1 MARISTYDQDS
12 TLNKADKV
20 LGTDSATGSTKNY
33 TIESILNVAN
43 EDNLVEVFDGAAF
56 EFQNYVD
63 PSGEVNGVINLNA
76 STASNASFSVINT
89 LYISVNDKS
98 GNSLAEYLE
107 NADND
112 FIKISKTDNLNQ
124 FGIYEVTAIED
135 YGSNKY
141 KKLTLTARGTNG
153 TLTVGTKYFVA
164 NYSALYDQDFSD
176 DSVTEFMDVSNAG
189 SGKIITGQERIDLQ
203 GLTAN
208 ALVHG
213 DVVNNLTSTATDV
226 PLSANQG
233 KILKGLIDAINT
245 LLEVDAEDA
254 PALDTLREIVNFCQT
269 NASTLSALTIS
280 SISGLSAALDT
291 KQNSESGKGLSAED
305 FTSVLKNRLEAITD
319 ALYLNVKS
327 NWSESN
333 SSSLTFIENKPTDLT
348 NLSIHSVTDFPDVN
362 NAGSGHIITGAE
374 RTKLTGIETGAEVNV
389 NADWDAGSGDAQILN
404 KPTLAPSNAQ
414 QNVQSNW
421 GESNASSDAF
431 IQNKP
436 DLTLKADKTT
446 TIQVL
451 GTTNEVEVSP
461 STAQDLSANR
471 TITVGLPNDV
481 TITSDLS
488 ANDVKP
494 EKTIEFTG
502 IESATPT
509 FDNGIYY
516 STEDGHDTLHFR
528 YHGHDLSIDR
538 LTEILPTGILNGGEL
553 SKANSTQ
560 FTIQAGDGTINILNK
575 TVGSDPHPEIKKIEW
590 ITSTITVFNLDSND
604 TEQKNAWIY
613 VNESGTISQQATP
626 LTSAQKNSNILIG
639 AAIHANGVVQFTR
652 TFPRTAYNNVSQI
665 NEFVDLFGPLKKS
678 GHKISANGTNL
689 SIDRSAG
696 VAFALGRNYST
707 DPENPS
713 TISDSSKSAC
723 SIHRYYYDGTSN
735 HTKDTNAGVGYA
747 VLDPGYYDDGD
758 GTLAAVQS
766 NKWSVQR
773 FYYFPTSTNIVVAY
787 YGKATYNDI
796 VTAESNY
803 LLEDFQEADN
813 TAEQAI
819 YLGAVIV
826 RGGATDLSDAG
837 DAKFLTAGIF
847 RSLAATNVG
856 GVAANAQLG
865 DLTDVNVT
873 SPSNDQVLKYNSTTS
888 LWENQAD
895 AGGIALTDLSVG
907 AEATAAGDG
916 DVAYDDT
923 TGVFTYTPPDLS
935 SYLTSAID
943 GSGTANK
950 LAKFSDSDTL
960 TDSIVSEIV
969 GSSAVLLSKIIG
981 VGTGFATYSSP
992 PPDGNGGQTTT
1003 VDCSSD
1009 PFGEA
1014 IGDVTFIDLNFASL
1028 ADADAFRTKHSIPS
1042 GSSGVDAT
1050 SLASQTTFTFD
1061 FTNGASLVFTQPAGG
1076 IFQNNN
1082 SQITI
1087 GRRYQ
1092 ALPGQDGGN
1101 TLSYVSGSGS
1111 ITTGSVLTAVSAST
1125 SSASIDG
1132 NFGVG
1137 TTSPAVS
1144 LDIDATDA
1152 VAFPT
1157 GTTAQRPSSPAAGM
1171 FRYNTTDGKFE
1182 GYTTEWGEIGG
1193 AGGSGEIVKN
1203 TFSGT
1208 GSQAAFDIT
1217 DTIIDIDHVNVY
1229 VDGVYQYPSN
1239 YTVSGSVVTFVAG
1252 SIPASGTD
1260 NVHIRHNVTATI
1272 LTEGSAFST
1281 SGNLSGD
1288 GATTTFALGGT
1299 PRSSDHTMVF
1309 LEGVYQEK
1317 ENYSISGSNIVF
1329 TTAPPNGYSV
1339 EVKYVTG
1346 VLDFAQPLD
1355 FGEIELSEL
1364 TGNGGT
1370 TYALAS
1376 APTSENYTNV
1386 YIEGVYQEKGTYSVS
1401 GSNIVFSS
1409 NVPTGYSIEVSIHKT
1424 IPKESVTQTTFVSDE
1439 FTANGSTTDFALVNG
1454 TPGSKSLT
1462 MVFIQGVYQNK
1473 SKYDLVSNEIRF
1485 TAGTPAED
1493 DIIEVISMSAINTVA
1508 SSVTSVNGEVGA
1520 VTTVSSV
1527 NGQVGAVVISSDVT
1541 SVQSKTG
1548 AVTLVSADIPGVVD
1562 TSDDT
1567 TGLTFWTGTQAEY
1580 DALSTYDSNK
1590 LYFIT

>member
-1 MARISTYDQDS
+1 M
-12 TLNKADKV
+12 
-20 LGTDSATGSTKNY
+20 
-33 TIESILNVAN
+33 
-43 EDNLVEVFDGAAF
+43 
-56 EFQNYVD
+56 
-63 PSGEVNGVINLNA
+63 
-76 STASNASFSVINT
+76 
-89 LYISVNDKS
+89 
-98 GNSLAEYLE
+98 
-107 NADND
+107 
-112 FIKISKTDNLNQ
+112 
-124 FGIYEVTAIED
+124 
-135 YGSNKY
+135 
-141 KKLTLTARGTNG
+141 
-153 TLTVGTKYFVA
+153 
-164 NYSALYDQDFSD
+164 
-176 DSVTEFMDVSNAG
+176 
-189 SGKIITGQERIDLQ
+189 
-203 GLTAN
+203 
-208 ALVHG
+208 
-213 DVVNNLTSTATDV
+213 
-226 PLSANQG
+226 
-233 KILKGLIDAINT
+233 
-245 LLEVDAEDA
+245 
-254 PALDTLREIVNFCQT
+254 
-269 NASTLSALTIS
+269 
-280 SISGLSAALDT
+280 
-291 KQNSESGKGLSAED
+291 
-305 FTSVLKNRLEAITD
+305 
-319 ALYLNVKS
+319 
-327 NWSESN
+327 
-333 SSSLTFIENKPTDLT
+333 
-348 NLSIHSVTDFPDVN
+348 
-362 NAGSGHIITGAE
+362 
-374 RTKLTGIETGAEVNV
+374 
-389 NADWDAGSGDAQILN
+389 
-404 KPTLAPSNAQ
+404 
-414 QNVQSNW
+414 
-421 GESNASSDAF
+421 
-431 IQNKP
+431 
-436 DLTLKADKTT
+436 
-446 TIQVL
+446 
-451 GTTNEVEVSP
+451 
-461 STAQDLSANR
+461 
-471 TITVGLPNDV
+471 
-481 TITSDLS
+481 
-488 ANDVKP
+488 
-494 EKTIEFTG
+494 
-502 IESATPT
+502 
-509 FDNGIYY
+509 
-516 STEDGHDTLHFR
+516 
-528 YHGHDLSIDR
+528 
-538 LTEILPTGILNGGEL
+538 
-553 SKANSTQ
+553 
-560 FTIQAGDGTINILNK
+560 
-575 TVGSDPHPEIKKIEW
+575 
-590 ITSTITVFNLDSND
+590 
-604 TEQKNAWIY
+604 
-613 VNESGTISQQATP
+613 
-626 LTSAQKNSNILIG
+626 
-639 AAIHANGVVQFTR
+639 VQFTR

-713 TISDSSKSAC
+713 TISDASKSVC

-735 HTKDTNAGVGYA
+735 HTKDTNAGAGYT
-747 VLDPGYYDDGD
+747 VLDPGYYDDSD
-758 GTLAAVQS
+758 GTLTAMQS

-787 YGKATYNDI
+787 YGKATYND
-796 VTAESNY
+796 VDTAESNY

-826 RGGATDLSDAG
+826 RGGATNLSDVG

-856 GVAANAQLG
+856 GVAASAQLG

-873 SPSNDQVLKYNSTTS
+873 GPSNDQVLKYNSTTS

-895 AGGIALTDLSVG
+895 AGGIALADLSVG

-916 DVAYDDT
+916 DVAYNNT

-960 TDSIVSEIV
+960 TDSLVSETV
-969 GSSAVLLSKIIG
+969 STPAVSLSK
-981 VGTGFATYSSP
+981 VTNFTTGFTTVASSP
-992 PPDGNGGQTTT
+992 PYGNGGQTTT

-1014 IGDVTFIDLNFASL
+1014 VGDVTWINLYFASSG
-1028 ADADAFRTKHSIPS
+1028 DADAFRTKYSMPAAAT
-1042 GSSGVDAT
+1042 GVDAT
-1050 SLASQTTFTFD
+1050 SLASQTTFTFN

-1076 IFQNNN
+1076 IFQND
-1082 SQITI
+1082 SQQIQL

-1092 ALPGQDGGN
+1092 ALPGQNGGN

-1111 ITTGSVLTAVSAST
+1111 ITTGSVLTAVSAGI
-1125 SSASIDG
+1125 SSVSIDG

-1193 AGGSGEIVKN
+1193 SGGSGEIVKN

-1252 SIPASGTD
+1252 SIPVSGTD
-1260 NVHIRHNVTATI
+1260 NVHIRHNVTATT
-1272 LTEGSAFST
+1272 LTEGAAFST
-1281 SGNLSGD
+1281 SGSLSGD

-1317 ENYSISGSNIVF
+1317 ENYSISGSDITF
-1329 TTAPPNGYSV
+1329 TTAPPNGYSI
-1339 EVKYVTG
+1339 EVKFVTG
-1346 VLDFAQPLD
+1346 VLNFAQPLD

-1386 YIEGVYQEKGTYSVS
+1386 YIEGVYQEKSTYSVS

-1424 IPKESVTQTTFVSDE
+1424 IPKESVTQTSFVSDE
-1439 FTANGSTTDFALVNG
+1439 FTANGSTTNFALVNG
-1454 TPGSKSLT
+1454 SPGSKSLT

-1473 SKYDLVSNEIRF
+1473 SKYDLISNEIRF
-1485 TAGTPAED
+1485 TAGTPDED
-1493 DIIEVISMSAINTVA
+1493 DIIEVISMSAINTAA

-1520 VTTVSSV
+1520 VTVLSKHSVS
-1527 NGQVGAVVISSDVT
+1527 VIST
-1541 SVQSKTG
+1541 STTAVANTLYVLTANLDLTLPASPSVGDSVKISNRSNVATCQLLRNGSNILG
-1548 AVTLVSADIPGVVD
+1548 AAEDLTLD
-1562 TSDDT
+1562 TATASFELVYTDT
-1567 TGLTFWTGTQAEY
+1567 ANGWVIIGQ
-1580 DALSTYDSNK
+1580 
-1590 LYFIT
+1590 

>member
-20 LGTDSATGSTKNY
+20 LGTDSVTGSTKNY
-33 TIESILNVAN
+33 TIESILSVAN
-43 EDNLVEVFDGAAF
+43 EANLVEVFDGAAF
-56 EFQNYVD
+56 EFQDYVD
-63 PSGEVNGVINLNA
+63 PSGTVNGVINLNA
-76 STASNASFSVINT
+76 STASNAPFSAINT
-89 LYISVNDKS
+89 LYISINDKS

-176 DSVTEFMDVSNAG
+176 DSVTEFMDVSSAG
-189 SGKIITGQERIDLQ
+189 SGEIITSQERINLQ

-213 DVVNNLTSTATDV
+213 DVVNNLTSTTTDV

-233 KILKGLIDAINT
+233 KILKGLIDSINT
-245 LLEVDAEDA
+245 LLTSDNVD
-254 PALDTLREIVNFCQT
+254 LDTLQEVVDYIET
-269 NASTLSALTIS
+269 NRTDLDALGIS
-280 SISGLSAALDT
+280 NITGLQAALNA
-291 KQNSESGKGLSAED
+291 KQNAEAGKGLSAED
-305 FTSVLKNRLEAITD
+305 FTSVLKSRLEAITD

-362 NAGSGHIITGAE
+362 TAGSGDIITGVE
-374 RTKLTGIETGAEVNV
+374 RTKLTNIETGAQVNV

-421 GESNASSDAF
+421 GESDAGSDAF

-502 IESATPT
+502 IEAATPT

-553 SKANSTQ
+553 SKANGTQ
-560 FTIQAGDGTINILNK
+560 FTIQAGDGIINILNK

-590 ITSTITVFNLDSND
+590 VTSTITVFNLDSND

-696 VAFALGRNYST
+696 IAFALGRNYST

-713 TISDSSKSAC
+713 TISDSSKSVC
-723 SIHRYYYDGTSN
+723 SIHRYYYDGTSS
-735 HTKDTNAGVGYA
+735 HTKDTNAGAGYT

-758 GTLAAVQS
+758 GTLATVQS

-796 VTAESNY
+796 ATAESNY

-826 RGGATDLSDAG
+826 RGGATDLSNVG

-847 RSLAATNVG
+847 RSLAATNIG

-888 LWENQAD
+888 LWENQAE
-895 AGGIALTDLSVG
+895 GGS
-907 AEATAAGDG
+907 
-916 DVAYDDT
+916 
-923 TGVFTYTPPDLS
+923 
-935 SYLTSAID
+935 ID
-943 GSGTANK
+943 GTGSANK
-950 LAKFSDSDTL
+950 LAIWSDADTL
-960 TDSIVSEIV
+960 TNDTDLHWDDTNNRLGIGTPSPSAKLDVNGNASIT
-969 GSSAVLLSKIIG
+969 
-981 VGTGFATYSSP
+981 GTL
-992 PPDGNGGQTTT
+992 
-1003 VDCSSD
+1003 
-1009 PFGEA
+1009 
-1014 IGDVTFIDLNFASL
+1014 DVTSSLTSPSINVGNYIYHDGDIDTFINFHLDRIILSAGGVEFL
-1028 ADADAFRTKHSIPS
+1028 RLFE
-1042 GSSGVDAT
+1042 GVDDE
-1050 SLASQTTFTFD
+1050 LIVNEQGVDID
-1061 FTNGASLVFTQPAGG
+1061 FRVESNGNANMLFV
-1076 IFQNNN
+1076 
-1082 SQITI
+1082 
-1087 GRRYQ
+1087 
-1092 ALPGQDGGN
+1092 DGGN
-1101 TLSYVSGSGS
+1101 
-1111 ITTGSVLTAVSAST
+1111 
-1125 SSASIDG
+1125 
-1132 NFGVG
+1132 NKVG
-1137 TTSPAVS
+1137 IGTDSPAVS
-1144 LDIDATDA
+1144 LDINSTDA
-1152 VAFPT
+1152 IIVPK
-1157 GTTAQRPSSPAAGM
+1157 GTSTQRDALTAESGM
-1171 FRYNTTDGKFE
+1171 FRFNTTDNEFE
-1182 GYTTEWGEIGG
+1182 GYDGTEWGAIGG
-1193 AGGSGEIVKN
+1193 AGGGSGEIVKN

-1252 SIPASGTD
+1252 SIPALGTD
-1260 NVHIRHNVTATI
+1260 NVHIRHNLTATT
-1272 LTEGSAFST
+1272 LTEGAAFST
-1281 SGNLSGD
+1281 SGSLSGD
-1288 GATTTFALGGT
+1288 GTTTTFALGGT

-1317 ENYSISGSNIVF
+1317 ENYSISGSDITF
-1329 TTAPPNGYSV
+1329 TTAPPNGYSI
-1339 EVKYVTG
+1339 EVKFVTG
-1346 VLDFAQPLD
+1346 VLDLAQPLD
-1355 FGEIELSEL
+1355 FGEIQLSEL

-1376 APTSENYTNV
+1376 APLSENYTNV

-1454 TPGSKSLT
+1454 SPSSKSLT

-1473 SKYDLVSNEIRF
+1473 SKYDLISNEIRF
-1485 TAGTPAED
+1485 TAGTPDED

-1520 VTTVSSV
+1520 VTVLSKHNVS
-1527 NGQVGAVVISSDVT
+1527 VISASTAAVANTLYVFTANLNLTLPASPAMGDSIKISNRSGVAT
-1541 SVQSKTG
+1541 CQLLRNGNNILG
-1548 AVTLVSADIPGVVD
+1548 AAADLTLDTASASFELVYTD
-1562 TSDDT
+1562 TAN
-1567 TGLTFWTGTQAEY
+1567 GWVIIGQ
-1580 DALSTYDSNK
+1580 
-1590 LYFIT
+1590 